1 MDNQKSSSE
10 ASEPD
15 DAVPFTDE
23 MEKLGFKFGDGYMY
37 MYPMGPQGLEIVIP
51 YETNTGSDNHG
62 YATSM
67 SLHWSYTL
75 ATGHGKISPSFHI
88 RDNPTIGQIKAMV
101 AALKGE

>member
-1 MDNQKSSSE
+1 MSFSE
-10 ASEPD
+10 TSEQPD

-23 MEKLGFKFGDGYMY
+23 MEALGFKFGDGYMY

-51 YETNTGSDNHG
+51 YETNSRADNFC

-67 SLHWSYTL
+67 SLHWSYT
-75 ATGHGKISPSFHI
+75 TPTGKISPCFSI

>member
-1 MDNQKSSSE
+1 METPVSSSE
-10 ASEPD
+10 TSDQPD

-23 MEKLGFKFGDGYMY
+23 MEKLGFSYGDGYMY

-51 YETNTGSDNHG
+51 YETNTRSDNHG

-75 ATGHGKISPSFHI
+75 PTGKISPMFHI
-88 RDNPTIGQIKAMV
+88 RDHPTIGQIKAMV
-101 AALKGE
+101 EALKGE